1 MTEPMTEPL
10 TASMKDQREHA
21 QTSKAWPFEEA
32 RKLLKHLGGKL
43 PAKGYV
49 LFETGYG
56 PSGLPH
62 IGTFGEVART
72 TMVRRAFEI
81 LTGWPTRL
89 ICFSDDLDG
98 MRKVPSNVP
107 NPDNLAEYL
116 QMPLSSVPD
125 PFGKYSS
132 FAEHNNAMLRR
143 FLDKFGFDYE
153 FISATDFYKSGDFD
167 AVLLRALDKYEEIM
181 AVMLASL
188 REERRATYSCFLP
201 ISPTTGRVLYVPLT
215 RIDKAAG
222 TISFME
228 NGEEVTVSVT
238 GGRVKLQWKPDF
250 GARWAALGVDFEMY
264 GKDHSTNT
272 VIYDKICRI
281 LGERAPA
288 HYFYEMFLDEKG
300 EKISKSAG
308 NGISIDE
315 WLSYAS
321 AESLSYFMYQKP
333 RTAKRLHFD
342 VIPKAMD
349 EYDAQVRGYAGQDLV
364 EQLANPVF
372 HIHGGDVPKAE
383 EHVVSFDMLLTLAGV
398 ALTAD
403 EQEIMKN
410 LGMIKEKIEEEKA
423 EEEKTEKE
431 KAEEK
436 RIEKEKADNIAAL
449 IKQDEEI
456 LWRFIQK
463 YAPEI
468 SNETHPKMYK
478 SVGLAVRYFH
488 DFVKPNLKYRLAG
501 NIEYTAMRMLVDAL
515 MNIEIAMEIIKD
527 KNIQMGKDDDSFMDW
542 SPDNADDLQSL
553 VFAIGKLHDFK
564 TMRDWFKAL
573 YEVLLGTSQGPRFG
587 SLIAIYGVEE
597 TAVMIE
603 KTLDNG
609 FSTRDYG
616 FSTTD

>member
-1 MTEPMTEPL
+1 MTSPL
-10 TASMKDQREHA
+10 TATITAQREHA

-81 LTGWPTRL
+81 LTGWDTRL

-107 NPDNLAEYL
+107 NPENLAEYL

-125 PFGKYSS
+125 PFDKYAS

-153 FISATDFYKSGDFD
+153 FISATEYYKSGAFD

-228 NGEEVTVSVT
+228 NGAEVTVSVT

-349 EYDAQVRGYAGQDLV
+349 EYDAQVRVYH
-364 EQLANPVF
+364 EQSDDERMNNPVY
-372 HIHGGDVPKAE
+372 HIHGGDVPE
-383 EHVVSFDMLLTLAGV
+383 SQQVVPYSMLLNLAGV
-398 ALTAD
+398 ALTGD
-403 EQEIMKN
+403 EGSGILMHELKAEKPDASAKELAETAIYLTKYKQVMWSFIRKYS
-410 LGMIKEKIEEEKA
+410 EKILREAGTNPVRLDAARRIASKTLADWPVVMATTRLSKDLSELDKTIEFAINYFQVFIKPNRVYRLPDDKERKAMEELVSALRDGEKA
-423 EEEKTEKE
+423 K
-431 KAEEK
+431 
-436 RIEKEKADNIAAL
+436 
-449 IKQDEEI
+449 
-456 LWRFIQK
+456 
-463 YAPEI
+463 
-468 SNETHPKMYK
+468 
-478 SVGLAVRYFH
+478 
-488 DFVKPNLKYRLAG
+488 
-501 NIEYTAMRMLVDAL
+501 
-515 MNIEIAMEIIKD
+515 EIIARK
-527 KNIQMGKDDDSFMDW
+527 IIMVGKGDAPDNW
-542 SPDNADDLQSL
+542 SPDNEGNLKTL
-553 VFAIGKLHDFK
+553 LYAIGTIRGFDP
-564 TMRDWFKAL
+564 MRDWFKAL
-573 YEVLLGTSQGPRFG
+573 YEVLLGTSDGPPFG
-587 SLIAIYGVEE
+587 GFIDTYGADE
-597 TAVMIE
+597 TADLIE
-603 KTLDNG
+603 KALEK
-609 FSTRDYG
+609 
-616 FSTTD
+616 